1 MQIFRKIISIV
12 SLVALMV
19 AMQATT
25 LAQQAGQTQPA
36 PAAAATPAAPA
47 SAPSSPAEASPA
59 APAAASPSKA
69 VLKEGTEV
77 SLKLVQNL
85 SSKTARVGDPVD
97 MTLDQDLLVGQTVVV
112 KKGAKALATI
122 TNAKKAGMMGRGGEL
137 NLHLEYLLA
146 EGGKVRLRG
155 VQGHQGDDKTGATVG
170 LVIAFGVL
178 GFMKHGKQAEVKEG
192 TALKA
197 YVDQDIELAALP
209 PSTEATAK

>member
-12 SLVALMV
+12 SLVALVV

-47 SAPSSPAEASPA
+47 SAPTSPAEASPA

-77 SLKLVQNL
+77 SLKLMQSL
-85 SSKTARVGDPVD
+85 SSKTATVGDPVD

-155 VQGHQGDDKTGATVG
+155 VQGRQGDDKTGATVG
-170 LVIAFGVL
+170 TIIRG
-178 GFMKHGKQAEVKEG
+178 
-192 TALKA
+192 
-197 YVDQDIELAALP
+197 AAR
-209 PSTEATAK
+209 